1 MVLCVVL
8 GASLLGSASALAAGQ
23 RQHVFSFSFGAL
35 GTGAGQFFHP
45 SGIAVSRS
53 TGDVYV
59 ADREN
64 GRLEEFKP
72 VVGGDGEVVGET
84 FVKSVAVPFPEAVA
98 VDDCVQAA
106 TSCDEAED
114 PSVGDVYVAGAKK
127 GNKGKLGEEE
137 YLYKLNSNLEAVGSH
152 KFKESIDGVAVDPSG
167 GLFVYEGV
175 QPSEIVAL
183 GDAAENLSATAKV
196 VKSGALGPARSAF
209 AVESHGN
216 FYAGSVPSGNEAE
229 AGSGLAELFDELE
242 GEEVGVVAKLAGS
255 NGTVLVHAL
264 DFEESTAVAVNPS
277 DIAANGV
284 DEEDDVYVTNV
295 GSVAGEPLTTVAAFS
310 PVEGSGTPAEG
321 EGQLLQRFGAPGLK
335 EGDGIAVDPQTG
347 DVFVSDGASNRVDV
361 FELEPAG
368 RPTVSSLDAHGSE
381 PPPSASNETT
391 LTAQVSPAGSP
402 TRYYFE
408 YGSTSCSTSACQAS
422 APVALAGEG
431 FGDEQASVEL
441 LSLPAGAYHYRLVAE
456 NALGKTVS
464 SEHAFDV
471 LATLGLLPDGRAWEM
486 VSPAKKGGAE
496 PEAPTAEG
504 GTIQAAANGDAI
516 TYVADGPM
524 PAEKEPEGARG
535 PELTQ
540 ILSVRDREGGD
551 DEWDTTDI
559 NTPNATGAGDNPG
572 EAPEYQFFSSN
583 LALALVD
590 PFPGKTGPLADPP
603 ISPPLEV
610 DGQPVE
616 EEGKREQENTPY
628 LRDDSPIQPE
638 PSEVEGYEKA
648 LANSTKMHP
657 ENAGFLP
664 LVTKLNEPGPGFG
677 EEATSGDSGFS
688 AGILIDDA
696 TPDLS
701 HVVLKSEKAGKGLY
715 EWTGNEKEEGTLQ
728 PVSLLP
734 GNQTLIPVP
743 EAGTGA
749 GRYKSQGFT
758 TNVRH
763 AISENGSLVFWT
775 WSDSDG
781 ERLYV
786 RDTQLQQTLELS
798 AEETGGIKP
807 DAVFQAASANGSKVY
822 FTDTQPLTPE
832 SGATVGSPDLYVAEL
847 KVVDGHLTS
856 ELTDLTPGPN
866 AGLLGAADS
875 KVIAAGGEEEGEG
888 EGGSYVY
895 FVANGALAP
904 GTTRGHCTN
913 SLSHPPRPG
922 ITCNLYMRHYDSATS
937 AWEPTRLIA
946 ALSSEDGPDWNGGGN
961 LELKQLTVRTSPNG
975 RYLTFMSDRS
985 LTGYDNEDASGN
997 GTRDEEVYLYDA
1009 QRGSLVCASCN
1020 PSGARPT
1027 GVLDTPV
1034 ADGEGLG
1041 LVVDRDEVWSTNTK
1055 GLEGADHWLAASI
1068 PGYEVQG
1075 SGRAVYQSRYLSNEG
1090 RLFFNSA
1097 DALLPLGSVTNEK
1110 RTKIENT
1117 REFGE
1122 LEVGVENVYEY
1133 EPGEVGGCDSQAGC
1147 VGLVS
1152 SGKSEHES
1160 VFLDA
1165 SENGDDVFFLTADN
1179 LVPQDTD
1186 TNFDVYDAHVC
1197 ESASPCPS
1205 APEPAQGEC
1214 ASEGCQGRA
1223 AAPPALPSPASLPFS
1238 GSGNVVLPKQAV
1250 LPEKVSVPAAK
1261 PLTRAQKLE
1270 KALKACKKDK
1280 KKSKRVECEKQARK
1294 KYGPLKKTS
1303 SNKTKKS

>member
-1 MVLCVVL
+1 VLCLIL
-8 GASLLGSASALAAGQ
+8 GTFLLASPAALAAGQ
-23 RQHVFSFSFGAL
+23 RQHVFSFSFGSL

-45 SGIAVSRS
+45 SGIAVSSS

-64 GRLEEFKP
+64 GRLEEFEP
-72 VVGGDGEVVGET
+72 VVGPSGEVVGET
-84 FVKSVAVPFPEAVA
+84 FVKSVTVPFPEAVA
-98 VDDCVQAA
+98 VDNCGEAS
-106 TSCDEAED
+106 TSCDETED

-137 YLYKLNSNLEAVGSH
+137 YLYKFNSNLEAIGNH
-152 KFKESIDGVAVDPSG
+152 KFKESIDGLAVDPSG

-175 QPSEIVAL
+175 DSGEIAAL
-183 GDAAENLSATAKV
+183 GDAAENVSALAKTV
-196 VKSGALGPARSAF
+196 RSAAKGPAMRAF

-216 FYAGSVPSGNEAE
+216 FYVGALADGEEAAE
-229 AGSGLAELFDELE
+229 GSGLREVFDELE
-242 GEEVGVVAKLAGS
+242 REGVGVAAKLAGS
-255 NGTVLVHAL
+255 NGEVLVHAL
-264 DFEESTAVAVNPS
+264 DFEESSAVAVNPS
-277 DIAANGV
+277 DVAANGV

-295 GSVAGEPLTTVAAFS
+295 DTVAGEQVTTVAAFS
-310 PVEGSGTPAEG
+310 PAEGAGSPGEG
-321 EGQLLQRFGAPGLK
+321 EGQLLQRFGEPGLK
-335 EGDGIAVDPQTG
+335 EGDGIAVDPETG
-347 DVFVSDGASNRVDV
+347 SVYVSDGASNQVDV

-368 RPTVSSLDAHGSE
+368 KPAVGSLAAESSESPPT
-381 PPPSASNETT
+381 ASNATT

-408 YGSTSCSTSACQAS
+408 YGSTSCSTSACQTT
-422 APVALAGEG
+422 APVNLAGEG
-431 FGDEQASVEL
+431 FGEAQASVEL
-441 LSLPAGAYHYRLVAE
+441 LSLPAGSYRYRVVAE
-456 NALGKTVS
+456 NENGKVDSAEQTFS
-464 SEHAFDV
+464 IAAS
-471 LATLGLLPDGRAWEM
+471 LGLLPDGRAWEM
-486 VSPAKKGGAE
+486 VSPPNKDGAE

-516 TYVADGPM
+516 TYVGDGPM
-524 PAEKEPEGARG
+524 PAESEPEGARG

-540 ILSVRDREGGD
+540 ILSVRTREGGAG
-551 DEWDTTDI
+551 EWLTQDI

-610 DGQPVE
+610 DGKPVE

-628 LRDDSPIQPE
+628 LRDDSPVQPE
-638 PSEVEGYEKA
+638 PSQAADYEKA
-648 LANSTKMHP
+648 LANGLKMK
-657 ENAGFLP
+657 NAGFVP

-677 EEATSGDSGFS
+677 EEATSEDSGFN

-696 TPDLS
+696 TSDLS

-715 EWTGNEKEEGTLQ
+715 EWTGNETEEGTLQ
-728 PVSLLP
+728 PISLLP
-734 GNQTLIPVP
+734 GNTTLIPAP

-763 AISENGSLVFWT
+763 AISDNGTLVFWT
-775 WSDSDG
+775 RSNSEG

-786 RDTQLQQTLELS
+786 RDTQLQETLELS

-807 DAVFQAASANGSKVY
+807 DAVFQSASANGSEVY

-832 SGATVGSPDLYVAEL
+832 SGATTGSPDLYAAEL
-847 KVVDGHLTS
+847 KVIDGHLKS
-856 ELTDLTPGPN
+856 ELTDLTPERQ

-875 KVIAAGGEEEGEG
+875 KVIAAGGEEEEG
-888 EGGSYVY
+888 EGGAYVY
-895 FVANGALAP
+895 FVANAALAP
-904 GTTRGHCTN
+904 GATPGHCTP
-913 SLSHPPRPG
+913 SLKHPPRPG
-922 ITCNLYMRHYDSATS
+922 ITCDLYVRHYDSATRI
-937 AWEPTRLIA
+937 WEPTRLIA
-946 ALSSEDGPDWNGGGN
+946 ALSSEDAPDWNGGGN
-961 LELKQLTVRTSPNG
+961 LELKQLTVRSSPDG
-975 RYLTFMSDRS
+975 RYLAFMSDRS

-1009 QRGSLVCASCN
+1009 QQGSLVCASCN

-1041 LVVDRDEVWSTNTK
+1041 LVVDRDEVWSTNDS
-1055 GLEGADHWLAASI
+1055 GLQGADHWLAASI

-1075 SGRAVYQSRYLSNEG
+1075 SGRAVYQSRYLSDEG

-1097 DALLPLGSVTNEK
+1097 DPLLPVGTVTNEK
-1110 RTKIENT
+1110 RAKIEKT

-1133 EPGEVGGCDSQAGC
+1133 EPGEVGACHSQAGC

-1165 SENGDDVFFLTADN
+1165 SENGNDVFFLTAEE
-1179 LVPQDTD
+1179 LVSQDID

-1197 ESASPCPS
+1197 ESTSPCPS
-1205 APEPAQGEC
+1205 ASEPAKNEC
-1214 ASEGCQGRA
+1214 ESEGCQGPA
-1223 AAPPALPSPASLPFS
+1223 PAPPTLPAPASVPFS
-1238 GSGNVVLPKQAV
+1238 GSGNVILPKQAV

-1261 PLTRAQKLE
+1261 PLTRAQKLA

-1280 KKSKRVECEKQARK
+1280 KKGKRVACEKQARK
-1294 KYGPLKKTS
+1294 KFGPLE
-1303 SNKTKKS
+1303 KKSTSKAKKS